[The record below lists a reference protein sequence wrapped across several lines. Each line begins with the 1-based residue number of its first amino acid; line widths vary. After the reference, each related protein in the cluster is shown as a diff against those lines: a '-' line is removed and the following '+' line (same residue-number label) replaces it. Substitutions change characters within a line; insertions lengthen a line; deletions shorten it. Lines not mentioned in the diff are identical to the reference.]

1 MAGVTNNNT
10 PPTANTNRDQNE
22 LIQQKSA
29 RAFAFYQNNL
39 ELADPLQLQ
48 VNRQQTLGSSSLRS
62 ALQYART
69 TQLSLTLQQ
78 QLAVL
83 DPSQF
88 RITVNPSVY
97 PPPSGPTAP
106 LYRDLLP
113 TDVAPIQLWFDG
125 NDPNGTGIAP
135 GDGSGLS
142 TWVNKGLTP
151 VSITTTGTPTY
162 EANFAGGKGSVKF
175 PGSASFR
182 DNTTPFVLQNKTFYL
197 VGSVYNSSTST
208 QGFVGFTPSGS
219 MYSSQNGIAYQSGEG
234 AFGNKFGFLQAFG
247 NGGYYVSY
255 LSPYGATPLAI
266 YEDTC
271 ATRACVIYVNG
282 AVLSNQTLSYTPG
295 DATGFLIGRRTA
307 GGQEFLSG
315 NICEIIGLSNNTLG
329 TVDRQKIEGYLAW
342 KWGLQGSL
350 PADHPYKAAKPQV
363 VV

>member
-1 MAGVTNNNT
+1 MAGITNNNT

-22 LIQQKSA
+22 LIQQKSG
-29 RAFAFYQNNL
+29 RAYAFYQNNL
-39 ELADPLQLQ
+39 QLADPLQLQ
-48 VNRQQTLGSSSLRS
+48 VNRPQQLGFSSARS

-78 QLAVL
+78 QLAIL

-97 PPPSGPTAP
+97 PPSGGVR
-106 LYRDLLP
+106 YRDLLP
-113 TDVAPIQLWFDG
+113 TDVAPITLWFDG
-125 NDPNGTGIAP
+125 NDPNGTGVAP
-135 GDGSGLS
+135 ANGATVS
-142 TWVNKGLTP
+142 TWVNKGLAS
-151 VSITTTGTPTY
+151 VSMTTTGSPTY
-162 EANFAGGKGSVKF
+162 EANFAGGNGSVRF

-182 DNTTPFVLQNKTFYL
+182 DDTTSFVLQNKTFYL
-197 VGSVYNSSTST
+197 VASVYDSAVST
-208 QGFVGFTPSGS
+208 QGIVGFTPSGS

-271 ATRACVIYVNG
+271 ATRACEIYVNG
-282 AVLSNQTLSYTPG
+282 SSLSSQNLSYTPG
-295 DATGFLIGRRTA
+295 NATGFLIGRRTA
-307 GGQEFLSG
+307 GGQEFLRG
-315 NICEIIGLSNNTLG
+315 NICEIVAISNNTLG

-350 PADHPYKAAKPQV
+350 PANHPYKNAKPQV
-363 VV
+363 PA